1 MGKIKKGFD
10 QELHTAEV
18 KGRKVQAKS
27 RAGDYYLQVDND
39 SKQGIRYKNTIPKH
53 RFGKIVQQ
61 PFIDFSLFS
70 LVKKALAKLKSD
82 KSK

>member
-10 QELHTAEV
+10 RELHTAEV
-18 KGRKVQAKS
+18 KGRKIQAKN

-39 SKQGIRYKNTIPKH
+39 SKQGARYKNTIPKH
-53 RFGKIVQQ
+53 RFGKLVHQ

-70 LVKKALAKLKSD
+70 LVKRALAKLKSD

>member
-1 MGKIKKGFD
+1 MGKIKKEFNR
-10 QELHTAEV
+10 ELHTAEI

-27 RAGDYYLQVDND
+27 RVGDYYLQVDND
-39 SKQGIRYKNTIPKH
+39 SKQGVRYKNTIPKH
-53 RFGKIVQQ
+53 RFGKLVQQ
-61 PFIDFSLFS
+61 PFVDFILFY